1 MPLNNF
7 NSNGFDADQARYER
21 ENRMNPSEYPPGQGM
36 GSMDSLFSNDISQP
50 IGDGMNGGEVMNN
63 SFQQNTGSMN
73 MNGMNGQGNSFFQ
86 GMPNQQPMQP
96 QKSEEDMFFDGLK
109 KGGLA
114 TVDFLSDIVKSFGQ
128 VTTQFWCKWGYNTL
142 ITSAIVAGSGFVL
155 RLVGLRIGM
164 RLMQGGVLAAIPSV
178 GAWLFLTGKS
188 RNNSSLYKEDNVMSE
203 PEVPIQE
210 EPPASES
217 TSFFQDITD
226 ARNNFSEPVESFDM
240 EEEEEEEDWDE
251 FSFEGDDDDW
261 DFSGFVEEEP
271 QAGVDFEEAL
281 DSMTV
286 LDKGMYT
293 RQYLYE
299 MFTKVLPTICS
310 SFATMKE
317 YDEDD
322 DTFLYW
328 DEKLR
333 EAATVTGVKEDF
345 LPSLY
350 ELSENLFTVKLVCD
364 RPTGFKPEAV
374 AQELANIY
382 AFQEGVDAIAFKVE
396 PVGMQ
401 CYITL
406 YTGKTTMISL
416 RDMYKVQESY
426 ILNTDNKMP
435 VVIGITTSG
444 EVKVADF
451 KKIESAVIAGMPR
464 KGKSWYVQNIL
475 YQLCSYMP
483 PSELNIYICDPK
495 DGISDYKPFVLPHV
509 KGFESDDTKVI
520 ELLRKIVKV
529 EAPRRKKIIGDAN
542 HRNIWSFRKQYP
554 DVKMPLIYVVI
565 DEIVTF
571 ASRMD
576 KDTHHEFRMILRE
589 LISQLPALGIRV
601 ILIPHILNNDIVEKK
616 TSDLINFKVSVC
628 GDADHVEKT
637 TGAKPRQFTHRLTNL
652 GDMAVRLPEISES
665 VMFIHAPVLTPDNTQ
680 SAQLFDYA
688 RRVWAKLEPES
699 VSGSVAEKA
708 EIAKEQ
714 EDLLN
719 KMKVDSTME
728 DEIIKW

>member
-1 MPLNNF
+1 MALNDF
-7 NSNGFDADQARYER
+7 NSNGFDADQARYDR

-36 GSMDSLFSNDISQP
+36 NDMNSIFSNDVTQSV
-50 IGDGMNGGEVMNN
+50 GMGNTGGEMLGN
-63 SFQQNTGSMN
+63 SFQSNTGVQ
-73 MNGMNGQGNSFFQ
+73 GQQGSNFFQ
-86 GMPNQQPMQP
+86 GMSTQQPMQP

-109 KGGLA
+109 KGSVA
-114 TVDFLSDIVKSFGQ
+114 TVGFLKDFVQSFRM
-128 VTTQFWCKWGYNTL
+128 VTTAFWCKWGYNTL
-142 ITSAIVAGSGFVL
+142 ITSAVIASAGLIL
-155 RLVGLRIGM
+155 RLLGLRLGM
-164 RLMQGGVLAAIPSV
+164 KLLMGGILAAIPSI
-178 GAWLFLTGKS
+178 GCWLMLTKTA
-188 RNNSSLYKEDNVMSE
+188 RLCSSLYKEDNVMSE
-203 PEVPIQE
+203 GEEQAE
-210 EPPASES
+210 EPVQAQQG
-217 TSFFQDITD
+217 TSFFQDIPD
-226 ARNNFSEPVESFDM
+226 MSQSDFSAPDEDYSDDYQEDD
-240 EEEEEEEDWDE
+240 DWDE
-251 FSFEGDDDDW
+251 FGTDDDDDEF
-261 DFSGFVEEEP
+261 DFSDFVTEEEP
-271 QAGVDFEEAL
+271 QQGVDFDEAL
-281 DSMTV
+281 NSMTV

-310 SFATMKE
+310 SFSDITT

-345 LPSLY
+345 LPNLE
-350 ELSENLFTVKLVCD
+350 ELSENLFTIKLVCD

-382 AFQEGVDAIAFKVE
+382 AFQEGVDSIAFKVE
-396 PVGMQ
+396 PVGIQ

-406 YTGKTTMISL
+406 YTGKTTMVSL

-475 YQLCSYMP
+475 YQLCAYNP

-495 DGISDYKPFVLPHV
+495 DGISDYKPFVLPHI
-509 KGFESDDTKVI
+509 KGFESDDMKVLD
-520 ELLRKIVKV
+520 LLRKIVKV

-542 HRNIWSFRKQYP
+542 QRNIWNFKKLYP

-589 LISQLPALGIRV
+589 LISQLPALGIRA
-601 ILIPHILNNDIVEKK
+601 ILVPHILNNDIVEKK

-628 GDADHVEKT
+628 GDADHIEKT
-637 TGAKPRQFTHRLTNL
+637 TGAKPRQFRHRLTNK
-652 GDMAVRLPEISES
+652 GDMAVRLPEVDEN
-665 VMFIHAPVLTPDNTQ
+665 VMFIHAPVLTPDDNQ
-680 SAQLFDYA
+680 NAQLFDYA
-688 RRVWAKLEPES
+688 RRVWTKLEPDS
-699 VSGSVAEKA
+699 VVGSVAEKA
-708 EIAKEQ
+708 EIDKEQ

-719 KMKVDSTME
+719 KMKVDTTIE
-728 DEIIKW
+728 DEELVVW